1 MKRECVYLASA
12 VYFIRDHFIGF
23 PCLLIFVLSSF
34 RTPRPTDNSAPVSTY
49 PHPNLSLPHP
59 SLSLDFR
66 MSVALNP
73 KISVGPTPFG
83 HRNWISFVGGTWS
96 GSWGTGIVLVVPN
109 SCFVFLDSNKYLARR
124 SRQSI
129 DYT

>member
-1 MKRECVYLASA
+1 MPSH
-12 VYFIRDHFIGF
+12 IRAEF
-23 PCLLIFVLSSF
+23 F
-34 RTPRPTDNSAPVSTY
+34 RTPRPTDNSAPVSAY

-83 HRNWISFVGGTWS
+83 HRNWISFAGGTWS
-96 GSWGTGIVLVVPN
+96 GSWGTGIVLVVPK
-109 SCFVFLDSNKYLARR
+109 FVPASLFYILTVFSLEVKTVN
-124 SRQSI
+124 
-129 DYT
+129 